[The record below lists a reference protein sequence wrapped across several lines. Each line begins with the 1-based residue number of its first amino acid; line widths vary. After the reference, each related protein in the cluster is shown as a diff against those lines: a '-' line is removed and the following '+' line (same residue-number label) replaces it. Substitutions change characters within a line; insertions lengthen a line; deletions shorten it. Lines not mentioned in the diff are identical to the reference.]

1 MAHLGEIGS
10 DGTSFIEGGHE
21 GGNRKRGN
29 EEFAANSAKM
39 RRIMLTSKMLPQKRQ
54 DNDGATAGSSK
65 PRGRPRKSETDGLL
79 GPMIRVIKV
88 EDENGEFSVLE
99 RPGGR
104 RAVRK
109 PKRFVGQ
116 GIQQSLIPNAH

>member
-54 DNDGATAGSSK
+54 DND
-65 PRGRPRKSETDGLL
+65 
-79 GPMIRVIKV
+79 
-88 EDENGEFSVLE
+88 EFSVLE